1 MYTYP
6 LKAKAL
12 ACTPSKAKHHRSI
25 PVLIYKYPLAMYPQL
40 DFLSGLGAGHFFVQV
55 KGRGKHVAFAAEATE
70 SICPF
75 MYGGSTPYQ

>member
-1 MYTYP
+1 
-6 LKAKAL
+6 
-12 ACTPSKAKHHRSI
+12 
-25 PVLIYKYPLAMYPQL
+25 MYPQL